1 MAAEQYS
8 KAKDNTEYRYTKSQS
23 PAYSFLATF
32 FNFEIT
38 GLADRFLMEI
48 VGNVNKGRKNGGV
61 QRYLLRTEKIFNL
74 K

>member
-32 FNFEIT
+32 FNLEIS
-38 GLADRFLMEI
+38 GLAYRFLIEI
-48 VGNVNKGRKNGGV
+48 VASVNSGGKDASF
-61 QRYLLRTEKIFNL
+61 QRCLFGTEKICNV